1 MKFAS
6 MKKISHLILVTALMA
21 FALSASAQQKIATV
35 DMKKLFNGYY
45 KTKMAQVAIDKDKAE
60 ASKDLRDMSEALDK
74 AKDDYKQMLDQ
85 ANDSAISADEREKRK
100 AAAADAARDLNSRQV
115 NFESYQRTAQSQLA
129 DKSQRMIGNLVT
141 EIQKYVSDTAKAGG
155 YGIVLDSSAASANL
169 TPNVLYADPSV
180 DITADVLARE
190 NSGAPVDFSKP
201 AAGLSGISTNAP

>member
-1 MKFAS
+1 

-141 EIQKYVSDTAKAGG
+141 EIQKYVSDTAKSGG
-155 YGIVLDSSAASANL
+155 YAVVLDSSAASANL

>member
-6 MKKISHLILVTALMA
+6 MKKFSHLILVTVLLA

-45 KTKMAQVAIDKDKAE
+45 KTKMAQIAIDKDKAE

-85 ANDSAISADEREKRK
+85 ANDPAISADEREKRK
-100 AAAADAARDLNSRQV
+100 AAAADEARDLNSRQV

-129 DKSQRMIGNLVT
+129 DKSQRMISNLVT

-155 YGIVLDSSAASANL
+155 YAVVLDSSASSANL

-180 DITADVLARE
+180 DITSDVLARE

-201 AAGLSGISTNAP
+201 AEGLSGISTNAP

>member
-1 MKFAS
+1 MKFVS
-6 MKKISHLILVTALMA
+6 MKKISHLILVTALLA

-45 KTKMAQVAIDKDKAE
+45 KTKMAQIAIDKDKSE

-74 AKDDYKQMLDQ
+74 AKEDYKQMLDQ
-85 ANDSAISADEREKRK
+85 ANDPAISADEREKRK
-100 AAAADAARDLNSRQV
+100 AAAADKARDLNTRQV
-115 NFESYQRTAQSQLA
+115 NFESYSRTAQSQLA
-129 DKSQRMIGNLVT
+129 DKSQRMISNLVT
-141 EIQKYVSDTAKAGG
+141 EIQKYVSDTAKSGG
-155 YGIVLDSSAASANL
+155 YALVLDSSASSANL
-169 TPNVLYADPSV
+169 TPNVLYADASV

>member
-6 MKKISHLILVTALMA
+6 MKKFSHLILVTVLLA

-45 KTKMAQVAIDKDKAE
+45 KTKMAQIAIDKDKAE

-85 ANDSAISADEREKRK
+85 ANDPAISADEREKRK
-100 AAAADAARDLNSRQV
+100 AAAADEARDLNSRQV

-129 DKSQRMIGNLVT
+129 DKSQRMISNLVT

-155 YGIVLDSSAASANL
+155 YAVVLDSSASSANL

-201 AAGLSGISTNAP
+201 AEGLSGISTNAP

>member
-6 MKKISHLILVTALMA
+6 MKKFSQLILVTLLLSIA
-21 FALSASAQQKIATV
+21 FSASAQQKIATV

-45 KTKMAQVAIDKDKAE
+45 KTKMAQIAIDKDKAD

-74 AKDDYKQMLDQ
+74 AKEDYKQMLDQ
-85 ANDSAISADEREKRK
+85 ANDPAISADEREKRK
-100 AAAADAARDLNSRQV
+100 AAAADEARDLNSRQV

-129 DKSQRMIGNLVT
+129 DKSPRMIGNLVT

-155 YGIVLDSSAASANL
+155 YAVVLDSSAASANL

-201 AAGLSGISTNAP
+201 ATGLSGISTNAP